1 MGFGTNEALN
11 AEKEQNTEHFNTQ
24 QLEKTYADAV
34 NNVIKLRRDLKGY
47 EETNNQEAIDQTNEQ
62 IAELKNIQ
70 NTTYNA
76 LGYVPQFDDL
86 ENEEEAIPDELK
98 VFAQQKDNKSL
109 TAAVVSPANDEPATP
124 APVHSIAEPTEEEL
138 FPVEPKDNGF
148 TDKAPVA
155 AMTVANDDPEPAVKD
170 TTEQDILELEEL
182 HNANKGQS
190 FNSKTRFLDDEDY
203 HRLFD
208 NVGRIA
214 KSLDGQKRIVYF
226 KDNTQLLEKTDS
238 IVVMARNQID
248 SARRLVLVAK
258 EKGWNTVTFQGN
270 SSFLEN
276 AYLQAVQNGVGVK
289 PLSEEQRQFYKEVHD
304 RFKLDE
310 LNIPFLGKKSLKE
323 LEDEKK
329 ERELAKVSNAEPE
342 KKPDIKQQ
350 QKEPETPKPENK
362 PDEIKKKRSFGRSR

>member
-47 EETNNQEAIDQTNEQ
+47 EETNNQEAIDKTYEQ
-62 IAELKNIQ
+62 IAELKSIQ

-86 ENEEEAIPDELK
+86 ENEEEVIPDELK

-109 TAAVVSPANDEPATP
+109 TAAVVSPANDEPA
-124 APVHSIAEPTEEEL
+124 PVQQPTSAEPTEEEL

-155 AMTVANDDPEPAVKD
+155 AMTVANDDPGPAVKD

-208 NVGRIA
+208 NVGRIGR
-214 KSLDGQKRIVYF
+214 SLDGQKRIVYF

-289 PLSEEQRQFYKEVHD
+289 PLSEEQRQFYKEVHEK
-304 RFKLDE
+304 FKLDE
-310 LNIPFLGKKSLKE
+310 LGINFLGKKSLKE

-329 ERELAKVSNAEPE
+329 EKELAKVSNAEPE

-350 QKEPETPKPENK
+350 KAPETPKPENK
-362 PDEIKKKRSFGRSR
+362 PDEIKKQRNFGRRR

>member
-47 EETNNQEAIDQTNEQ
+47 EETNNQEAIDKTYEQ
-62 IAELKNIQ
+62 IAELKSIQ

-86 ENEEEAIPDELK
+86 ENEEEVIPDELK

-109 TAAVVSPANDEPATP
+109 TAAVVSPANDEPAKP
-124 APVHSIAEPTEEEL
+124 APVHSSAEPTEEEL

-238 IVVMARNQID
+238 IVVIARNQID

-289 PLSEEQRQFYKEVHD
+289 PLSEEQRQFYREVHN

-310 LNIPFLGKKSLKE
+310 LGIDFLGKKSLKQ

-329 ERELAKVSNAEPE
+329 EKELAKVSNAEPE

-350 QKEPETPKPENK
+350 KEPETPKPENK
-362 PDEIKKKRSFGRSR
+362 PDEIKRKRVFGRRR

>member
-124 APVHSIAEPTEEEL
+124 APVQSSAEPTEEEL

-208 NVGRIA
+208 NVGRIGR
-214 KSLDGQKRIVYF
+214 SLDGQKRIVYF

-238 IVVMARNQID
+238 IVVIARNQID
-248 SARRLVLVAK
+248 SAKRLVLVAK

-289 PLSEEQRQFYKEVHD
+289 PLSEEQRQFYKDVHEK
-304 RFKLDE
+304 FKLDE
-310 LNIPFLGKKSLKE
+310 LGINFLGKKSLKD
-323 LEDEKK
+323 LEEEKK

-350 QKEPETPKPENK
+350 KEPETPKPENK
-362 PDEIKKKRSFGRSR
+362 PDENKPRRLFRR

>member
-1 MGFGTNEALN
+1 M
-11 AEKEQNTEHFNTQ
+11 AETELNTEHFNTQ

-62 IAELKNIQ
+62 IAELKSIQ
-70 NTTYNA
+70 NTTFNA

-109 TAAVVSPANDEPATP
+109 TAAGDTTANDEPSAPAP
-124 APVHSIAEPTEEEL
+124 APVQQPTSAEPTEEEL

-208 NVGRIA
+208 NIGRIGR
-214 KSLDGQKRIVYF
+214 SLDGQKRIVYF
-226 KDNTQLLEKTDS
+226 KDNTQLLERTDS

-304 RFKLDE
+304 KFKLDE
-310 LNIPFLGKKSLKE
+310 LGINFLGKKSLKD
-323 LEDEKK
+323 LEEEKK

-342 KKPDIKQQ
+342 KKPEIKQ
-350 QKEPETPKPENK
+350 QKEPEIPKPENK
-362 PDEIKKKRSFGRSR
+362 PDENKPRRTFKR